1 MAVPVFRESSLLCKG
16 RSRGG
21 SRPLNKSHLTPF
33 RTSSIIIEWRP
44 KLQFRGHMIHA
55 TPHTFHISA
64 WLRAL
69 VLPKS
74 ERSLRF
80 ELKRHVNACTP
91 RW

>member
-33 RTSSIIIEWRP
+33 RTSSIIIEWSP

-55 TPHTFHISA
+55 TPHTFHDFSMA
-64 WLRAL
+64 AR
-69 VLPKS
+69 
-74 ERSLRF
+74 
-80 ELKRHVNACTP
+80 P
-91 RW
+91 RIAEE